1 MSKKRRFLGK
11 LIADLQ
17 NNSVVAQSPSLA
29 HEPKIQKKRLIAVPM
44 YYNIQPLYEFFL
56 IGEINLELQLDSEEE
71 YFPIGIKQSPLNKWR
86 PFVKAEQFHNRIE
99 MTIDASYQGISE
111 FEFIIQ
117 KLQCCSNDVY
127 KQLAHYLQAYQHFIR
142 RIKEKMLQNPVPP
155 RLYEY
160 KFQNFLKKATEYVD
174 SLPIDGLYAVS
185 ILQLDY
191 NIYNTKRIKFIVS
204 KALAEI
210 VGGVDQAECANIL
223 LRKGWL
229 EVFGGSQRI
238 MKNIMLLNRLMK
250 EGRQLLIFKI
260 YTVDKIL
267 IQVEAEIEIVQNLRT
282 FVDVGF
288 VEVIR
293 FTISPETRSYLYQ
306 MRKSDNQLK
315 SLPYELY
322 FNNKTFDPLPPSTSL
337 TYSAFNKENPIS
349 KQFRDQ
355 QDNYNQ
361 DENLDALRNQVK
373 LFFQVFLNI
382 NKQSN
387 NKQSYCQSNNN
398 TLKIE
403 SNGQYLFNQSVLFS
417 KYYQTNGSHS
427 QRSSIDED
435 YEQRSQMPIK
445 QEEEESSFSQKKFN
459 STNANT
465 SKRSRSN
472 SNSSNYSNQDIP
484 GAMTLKELE
493 QHVDQQEQKQRS
505 HSDQS
510 SINDISLASKNKR
523 HPNYDQHE
531 LDEKYSKKSQAF
543 IERFYSEQEVQKLQ
557 LSQAAAAAAAAPKK
571 LLSPNFQGES
581 QQFTEQKNDFSSRA
595 DSLDVRSNTSS
606 ISENININLLS
617 SPEQNLNN
625 SNGQK
630 YEESQILKINSQL
643 KQNQINENTFADNSK
658 YAQSNQNFNSTHQND
673 LKQQPNFQQNQ
684 LFQFASKAHF
694 QQNSNSLNQNTLS
707 KEIDN
712 NNQQPNIFCTSQY
725 SQQLNG
731 HPSQFSHISKEECF
745 QQEQIYGDQD
755 SYEEKNKIQKS
766 NYGQTS
772 HVELQYQSDYPSNY
786 TTYQK
791 DGIQNYGFE
800 GSEIQQP
807 KSQNGLQDYDN
818 QQQYQE
824 LGGEDLDLYDHHY
837 FNIFDDESLGCKFE
851 ELQQEQKK
859 LHKMI
864 YHQQYY

>member
-1 MSKKRRFLGK
+1 MNKKRRFLGK

-17 NNSVVAQSPSLA
+17 NNSVVAQSPSLS

-250 EGRQLLIFKI
+250 EGRQLLTFKI

-349 KQFRDQ
+349 KQLRDQ
-355 QDNYNQ
+355 QD
-361 DENLDALRNQVK
+361 DNLDAFTNQ
-373 LFFQVFLNI
+373 
-382 NKQSN
+382 
-387 NKQSYCQSNNN
+387 QSYTQRSSD
-398 TLKIE
+398 TFKIE
-403 SNGQYLFNQSVLFS
+403 NNCQQIFNQSTLYGN
-417 KYYQTNGSHS
+417 YYQNNGSHS

-435 YEQRSQMPIK
+435 NDQRSQMPIK
-445 QEEEESSFSQKKFN
+445 KEEEETSFSYKKFN
-459 STNANT
+459 STNASI

-493 QHVDQQEQKQRS
+493 QHVDKQEQKQRS

-510 SINDISLASKNKR
+510 SVNDISQTGKNKR

-543 IERFYSEQEVQKLQ
+543 IERFYSEQEVQKILLNQ
-557 LSQAAAAAAAAPKK
+557 AAAAAPKK
-571 LLSPNFQGES
+571 LVSPNIQGES
-581 QQFTEQKNDFSSRA
+581 QQQTEQKNDFSSRA

-606 ISENININLLS
+606 ISENININILS
-617 SPEQNLNN
+617 SPEQNIYKNN
-625 SNGQK
+625 NGQK
-630 YEESQILKINSQL
+630 QEDSQKTKVNYQL
-643 KQNQINENTFADNSK
+643 IQNQINQNNFISKNQYDQSKQNTYNI
-658 YAQSNQNFNSTHQND
+658 QPNELN
-673 LKQQPNFQQNQ
+673 QQPNFQKNQ

-694 QQNSNSLNQNTLS
+694 QQSSNNLNQNTLNKQS
-707 KEIDN
+707 N
-712 NNQQPNIFCTSQY
+712 NNNVQSNIFSTSQY
-725 SQQLNG
+725 PEQINEDPSQLN
-731 HPSQFSHISKEECF
+731 HISKDECF
-745 QQEQIYGDQD
+745 LQDQTYIDQD
-755 SYEEKNKIQKS
+755 IYQQKNKIQKS
-766 NYGQTS
+766 DYGQS
-772 HVELQYQSDYPSNY
+772 QDIQLQYQTDYPQNY
-786 TTYQK
+786 NNYQK
-791 DGIQNYGFE
+791 DEMQNYCFE
-800 GSEIQQP
+800 GNELQQP
-807 KSQNGLQDYDN
+807 KSQNGLQEYDN
-818 QQQYQE
+818 QHQYQE

>member
-1 MSKKRRFLGK
+1 MNKKRRFLGK

-99 MTIDASYQGISE
+99 MTIDASFQGISE

-250 EGRQLLIFKI
+250 EGRQLLTFKI

-288 VEVIR
+288 VEVIK

-349 KQFRDQ
+349 KQLRDQ

-361 DENLDALRNQVK
+361 DENLDAFRNQ
-373 LFFQVFLNI
+373 
-382 NKQSN
+382 
-387 NKQSYCQSNNN
+387 QSYYQSS
-398 TLKIE
+398 TDPLKIE
-403 SNGQYLFNQSVLFS
+403 SNGQYLFNQGVLFS
-417 KYYQTNGSHS
+417 KYYQNNNGPHS

-435 YEQRSQMPIK
+435 NEQRSQMPIK
-445 QEEEESSFSQKKFN
+445 KEEDESSFSYKKLN
-459 STNANT
+459 STNTNT

-472 SNSSNYSNQDIP
+472 SNSSNYSNQEIP
-484 GAMTLKELE
+484 GAMTLKQLE

-510 SINDISLASKNKR
+510 SIIDISQAGKSKR

-543 IERFYSEQEVQKLQ
+543 IERFYSEHEVQKLL
-557 LSQAAAAAAAAPKK
+557 LSQAAAAVPSKK
-571 LLSPNFQGES
+571 LQSPSFQGES
-581 QQFTEQKNDFSSRA
+581 QQQTEQKNDLSSRA

-606 ISENININLLS
+606 ISESININILS

-625 SNGQK
+625 NGQK
-630 YEESQILKINSQL
+630 YDEYSKIQVNSQL
-643 KQNQINENTFADNSK
+643 KQNQINENNFMRNNHYD
-658 YAQSNQNFNSTHQND
+658 QSNQNIYNTQQNE
-673 LKQQPNFQQNQ
+673 LKQQSSFQQNQ
-684 LFQFASKAHF
+684 LFQFASKAQF
-694 QQNSNSLNQNTLS
+694 QQNNNNQNTLN
-707 KEIDN
+707 KEGN
-712 NNQQPNIFCTSQY
+712 NSNQQSNTFYTTQQY
-725 SQQLNG
+725 IEQINE
-731 HPSQFSHISKEECF
+731 HPGQFNHISKEECF
-745 QQEQIYGDQD
+745 QQEQICGDQD
-755 SYEEKNKIQKS
+755 IFEQKINKIQKS
-766 NYGQTS
+766 NYGQAPHT
-772 HVELQYQSDYPSNY
+772 ELHYQPDYPSNY
-786 TTYQK
+786 RAYQK
-791 DGIQNYGFE
+791 DGIQNYGYE
-800 GSEIQQP
+800 SNELHQQ
-807 KSQNGLQDYDN
+807 KSQNDLQGYDN

-824 LGGEDLDLYDHHY
+824 FGGEDLDLYDHHY